1 MEEVC
6 AKFIGDDAPHLKS
19 DQVFFNNL
27 NLDVDWLKRG
37 LVPITEKICHRIEF
51 TYKSPAKI
59 SFLNAT
65 ISSKN
70 KLIDC
75 MQFDDLC
82 LKFWHIDSGLD
93 IFLTLSARLARTLLI
108 RLLASSLIDE
118 SNSLPFSATEKGIFS
133 FIIARLLFD
142 LKNALVEKMPSVKLV
157 GIYHYHDEAI
167 ADADIIDFGSY
178 NFSFTFAADI
188 YPITIAIPKK
198 FFNNF
203 SLQNEN
209 ANKIFPFAGHI
220 KKPFIFTLR
229 TLRLHR
235 LALASLNIGDLIIFD
250 NDDAKLTEQGLC
262 GLIESR
268 WGEFCFRGEIQPQD
282 RKLIY
287 VLYNTMSSL
296 TKEGFMEELE
306 ISSAMDTDLNEIEKK
321 KSEKLAD
328 LAKNIRVALSI
339 EVSRLPMTLKEVI
352 QLREG
357 EIIDLHRKIDDHLA
371 MVIENKVIGYCQPV
385 QIDSRLG
392 IRITKL
398 INEPDNEA

>member
-1 MEEVC
+1 MEAC
-6 AKFIGDDAPHLKS
+6 AKLIGIDAPHLKS

-27 NLDVDWLKRG
+27 NLDVEWFKLG
-37 LVPITEKICHRIEF
+37 LQPITEKICHRIEF

-65 ISSKN
+65 ISVKN
-70 KLIDC
+70 KLIHC
-75 MQFDDLC
+75 MQFDDIC

-133 FIIARLLFD
+133 FIVARLLFD
-142 LKNALVEKMPSVKLV
+142 LKNTLVDKMPSVKLT

-167 ADADIIDFGSY
+167 ADADILDFGSY
-178 NFSFTFAADI
+178 NFSFSFAADI

-198 FFNNF
+198 FFKDFTIKTPHHNQM
-203 SLQNEN
+203 L
-209 ANKIFPFAGHI
+209 ARAGHLRR
-220 KKPFIFTLR
+220 PLIFCLR
-229 TLRLHR
+229 TLRFFR
-235 LALASLNIGDLIIFD
+235 QALISLRTGDLIIFD
-250 NDDAKLTEQGLC
+250 NEEVKLAEQSLC
-262 GLIESR
+262 GVIESR
-268 WGEFCFRGEIQPQD
+268 WGDFCLRGEIKAQD
-282 RKLIY
+282 GKLIF
-287 VLYNTMSSL
+287 VLGNTMCSL
-296 TKEGFMEELE
+296 MEDNYMEELE
-306 ISSAMDTDLNEIEKK
+306 ISSAMDADLHEIEEKK
-321 KSEKLAD
+321 RTEKLAD

-339 EVSRLPMTLKEVI
+339 EVSRLPMTLKEII